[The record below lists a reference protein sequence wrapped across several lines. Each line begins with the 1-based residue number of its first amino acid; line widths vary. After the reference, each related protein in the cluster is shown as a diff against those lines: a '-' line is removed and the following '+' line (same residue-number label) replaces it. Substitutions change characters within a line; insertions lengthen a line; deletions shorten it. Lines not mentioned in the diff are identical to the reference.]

1 MKCNGRKRRGRKA
14 RQKEKET
21 ASVNIARG
29 VETQPEDTVSLER
42 GKAFRRLTFAFSN
55 DF

>member
-1 MKCNGRKRRGRKA
+1 MAESDGDVRQGKRK
-14 RQKEKET
+14 KEKET